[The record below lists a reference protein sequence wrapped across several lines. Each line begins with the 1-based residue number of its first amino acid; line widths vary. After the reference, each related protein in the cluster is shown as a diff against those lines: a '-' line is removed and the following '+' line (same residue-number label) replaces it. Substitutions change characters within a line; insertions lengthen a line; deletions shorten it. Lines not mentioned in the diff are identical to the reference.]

1 MRLAAPTPLGV
12 PLDLRAEVTELD
24 GRKAFVTVTTRH
36 EGTVTATFEGV
47 YFEVDTRTFHD

>member
-1 MRLAAPTPLGV
+1 MGAGRRN
-12 PLDLRAEVTELD
+12 RAGRFAEEVAEIT
-24 GRKAFVTVTTRH
+24 GKAFVTVTTRH